1 MLVFL
6 SFSIHNEYIGKSS
19 DTYFCDGNNKI
30 HHFFKLS
37 FLNSSNQFLFP
48 ITHNLIDQE
57 ISANILTQGPLPIKT
72 QILDNTSHNHAS
84 KYLHGPTTLQKLR
97 DFDIISFHR
106 NSQKQDDQTWV
117 REFQA
122 KYLCCIAICWFFY
135 STPLFLNRLL
145 TSHRLNKSV
154 MH

>member
-57 ISANILTQGPLPIKT
+57 ISANVLTQGPLPIKT

-106 NSQKQDDQTWV
+106 NSQKQDVSNLGERIPSQISV
-117 REFQA
+117 LYC
-122 KYLCCIAICWFFY
+122 YLLVFLLHPIVPKSIA
-135 STPLFLNRLL
+135 
-145 TSHRLNKSV
+145 HKSQV
-154 MH
+154 K